1 MWYNVGAVLIN
12 IVAGIY
18 RTVARA
24 YNLMLSFTVDT
35 FSLTSNA
42 NLAAKINSIID
53 SIYTLIAVFMLFRIT
68 VTMIQYLVDPD
79 KISDK
84 SMGTGKLIT
93 RVIVSIA
100 LVIAFPIIM
109 KNVVNPLQD
118 ALLQEDSIL
127 YKLFSVD
134 DANAASADCINNIN
148 SATNAVNGGN
158 ASKIG
163 VGELASG
170 CSLDSSSFSAIDSK
184 FDDLNLSGVKIYC
197 NIGGEDESD
206 ESCDSYLGGNYYI
219 KYGEYSTNKN
229 GTQRKMVLY
238 LTTSQTE
245 ANQYSDA
252 LDQGYSTSQINSG
265 ISENL
270 SELLNSDGGKFA
282 MDIAASFSTDPIE
295 VTNTKFIADPDGV
308 QRLAT
313 LVNENVIDYDTFIS
327 IICGIILV
335 VIFLILCIEVVIR
348 NLKLLVLQILAPIAF
363 ISYMNPNDK
372 VLENWFKKFIGCYL
386 DLFFKILAIRMSI
399 FFVSLISSTI
409 GGGLEK
415 ILIYLGI
422 FLFAKT
428 VPNLISDVLGIKNMG
443 GTFKDSM
450 NSLKT
455 AAFTGAGAVAGAGVG
470 LVSGMGKGASFGTV
484 AGGLLGGAF
493 RGASGGAKG
502 GLGGIT
508 KGISTQKQNNISAR
522 GRNAEGGS
530 FWGQTTSRLSNLF
543 GQQDSFEAAEAKNKA
558 ATNAISGIKEYEEES
573 SKSILK
579 LAGLMKNEAGDYTND
594 SFGEYARATAE
605 LAAFNAGTYDGPLDA
620 NQLQANVKKTQKAAI
635 ADYTNM
641 LRTGS
646 TFTTRE
652 EEFTND
658 DGTKVKKKVNT
669 RDYSKYLN
677 DSKDDTEKNN
687 YRLNK
692 IDKLLSD
699 VGEKSYDSK
708 SKGNVEKIKESSA
721 TEMEANRANHI
732 ASGKN

>member
-68 VTMIQYLVDPD
+68 VTMIQYLIDPD

-93 RVIVSIA
+93 RVIVSLA

-109 KNVVNPLQD
+109 DNVVNPLQD

-184 FDDLNLSGVKIYC
+184 FDALNLSGVKIYC

-206 ESCDSYLGGNYYI
+206 ESCDSYLDGNYYI
-219 KYGEYSTNKN
+219 KYGEYSTNFQGK
-229 GTQRKMVLY
+229 QRKMVLY

-282 MDIAASFSTDPIE
+282 MDIAASFSTDPIK
-295 VTNTKFIADPDGV
+295 VTNTKFIADPGGV

-313 LVNENVIDYDTFIS
+313 LVNENTIDYDTFIS

-455 AAFTGAGAVAGAGVG
+455 AALYGTSMAGSAIGGVAALAGGSTLGQAAKVFGSGFSGKFGNVQKAYGTAKATTNQRKASGVSWKDAQKSEFPWHKSTKDILDATKSASDNYKSLDAALDGSVFASNKALGQLNNLWENGTIDEKIAHAADFGVSTSGNFKDTDGVYKKFDKLSTEAKLNAMDSAWGDRKNTERARVLIESSNAVASGNATDFQKNIVTLAQKLDLSEKNVGVE
-470 LVSGMGKGASFGTV
+470 VSGVSTAYKVTEDENK
-484 AGGLLGGAF
+484 
-493 RGASGGAKG
+493 R
-502 GLGGIT
+502 GIT
-508 KGISTQKQNNISAR
+508 AESKAFAALKKAKEHNKSGYQK
-522 GRNAEGGS
+522 
-530 FWGQTTSRLSNLF
+530 
-543 GQQDSFEAAEAKNKA
+543 
-558 ATNAISGIKEYEEES
+558 
-573 SKSILK
+573 KS
-579 LAGLMKNEAGDYTND
+579 
-594 SFGEYARATAE
+594 
-605 LAAFNAGTYDGPLDA
+605 
-620 NQLQANVKKTQKAAI
+620 
-635 ADYTNM
+635 
-641 LRTGS
+641 
-646 TFTTRE
+646 
-652 EEFTND
+652 
-658 DGTKVKKKVNT
+658 
-669 RDYSKYLN
+669 
-677 DSKDDTEKNN
+677 
-687 YRLNK
+687 
-692 IDKLLSD
+692 
-699 VGEKSYDSK
+699 
-708 SKGNVEKIKESSA
+708 
-721 TEMEANRANHI
+721 
-732 ASGKN
+732 

>member
-42 NLAAKINSIID
+42 DLAAKVNGIIN

-68 VTMIQYLVDPD
+68 VTMIQYLIDPD

-84 SMGTGKLIT
+84 STGTGKLIT
-93 RVIVSIA
+93 RIIISLT

-109 KNVVNPLQD
+109 DNVINPLQD
-118 ALLQEDSIL
+118 ALLQEGSIL

-134 DANAASADCINNIN
+134 DAKAASSECINNIN

-158 ASKIG
+158 SSKIG

-170 CSLDSSSFSAIDSK
+170 CSLDGSSFSAIDSK
-184 FDDLNLSGVKIYC
+184 FNDLNISGVKIYC
-197 NIGGEDESD
+197 NINDKN
-206 ESCDSYLGGNYYI
+206 ESCDSYLNGNYYI
-219 KYGEYSTNKN
+219 KYGNYSTNKT
-229 GTQRKMVLY
+229 GTQKTMVLY
-238 LTTSQTE
+238 LTTNQTE

-252 LDQGYSTSQINSG
+252 LDQGYSTSQINKG

-270 SELLNSDGGKFA
+270 SELLNSAGGKFA
-282 MDIAASFSTDPIE
+282 MDIAASFSTNPAE
-295 VTNTKFIADPDGV
+295 VTQTKFIADPSGV
-308 QRLAT
+308 KRLAT

-348 NLKLLVLQILAPIAF
+348 NLKLLILQILAPIAF

-372 VLENWFKKFIGCYL
+372 VLNNWFQKFIGCYL
-386 DLFFKILAIRMSI
+386 DLFLKILAIRMSI

-415 ILIYLGI
+415 ILIYLGV

-428 VPNLISDVLGIKNMG
+428 VPNLISDIFGIKNMG

-450 NSLKT
+450 GALKT
-455 AAFTGAGAVAGAGVG
+455 AAFTGAGAVAGGTVG
-470 LVSGMGKGASFGTV
+470 FVSGLGKGASFSTV
-484 AGGLLGGAF
+484 AGGLLGGAY
-493 RGASGGAKG
+493 RGASGGAKS

-508 KGISTQKQNNISAR
+508 KGVSTQRQNNISAR

-530 FWGQTTSRLSNLF
+530 FWGQTGSRLSHMF
-543 GQQDSFEAAEAKNKA
+543 GQQDSFEVAETKNKA
-558 ATNAISGIKEYEEES
+558 ATNAISGIKEYEEEA

-579 LAGLMKNEAGDYTND
+579 MAGLMRNEAGDYTND
-594 SFGEYARATAE
+594 SFGDYARATAE

-620 NQLQANVKKTQKAAI
+620 NQLQANVKKTQKVAV

-658 DGTKVKKKVNT
+658 DGTKVMKKVNT

-692 IDKLLSD
+692 LDKLLSD

-708 SKGNVEKIKESSA
+708 SKGNVEKIKESTA
-721 TEMEANRANHI
+721 AEMEANRANHI

>member
-197 NIGGEDESD
+197 NIGGEDES
-206 ESCDSYLGGNYYI
+206 CDSYLGGNYYI

-229 GTQRKMVLY
+229 GTQRKIVLY

-295 VTNTKFIADPDGV
+295 VTNTKFIANPDGV

-313 LVNENVIDYDTFIS
+313 LVNENTIDYDTFIS